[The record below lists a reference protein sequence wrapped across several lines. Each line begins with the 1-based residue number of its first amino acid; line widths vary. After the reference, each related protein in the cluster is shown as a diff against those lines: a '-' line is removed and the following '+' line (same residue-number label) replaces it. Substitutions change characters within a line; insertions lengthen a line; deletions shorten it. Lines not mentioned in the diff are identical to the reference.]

1 MKPARHG
8 HSEVDGR
15 AEERDARW
23 RQVPPMIPPQLDCR
37 LALPQAPSSP
47 PAWVPGAALPGIRG
61 ALKPCGWWLG
71 LGLALIALL
80 ALGFLRWA
88 AQAGLPLPKCGFREA
103 TGLPCPACGSTRA
116 LVALTACDVAGAW
129 RLNPLAT
136 SLMVGCAMAG
146 VAHLTGRGARLRI
159 PWSRSGR
166 RAAGWVLAVLVLANW
181 LYVIHYLPG

>member
-8 HSEVDGR
+8 HSGVDGR
-15 AEERDARW
+15 VDERDAR
-23 RQVPPMIPPQLDCR
+23 RRPVPPGIPPQLDCR
-37 LALPQAPSSP
+37 LGLPQAPSSP
-47 PAWVPGAALPGIRG
+47 PVWAPGAALPGTRG
-61 ALKPCGWWLG
+61 APKPCGWWLG

-116 LVALTACDVAGAW
+116 LVALMDGDVPGAW

-136 SLMVGCAMAG
+136 VLMVGCAMAG
-146 VAHLTGRGARLRI
+146 VAHLTGRGARLQI
-159 PWSRSGR
+159 PWSRSSR
-166 RAAGWVLAVLVLANW
+166 RVAGWLLTALVLANW
-181 LYVIHYLPG
+181 LYVISRMPV